1 MAVLKG
7 GGSSTGINIPLSDI
21 LGNRYNGILLKYR
34 MNLDGSVAS
43 VYPILQ

>member
-21 LGNRYNGILLKYR
+21 LGNRYNGIFTRLQIAFGDAYKSLRDKY
-34 MNLDGSVAS
+34 N
-43 VYPILQ
+43 